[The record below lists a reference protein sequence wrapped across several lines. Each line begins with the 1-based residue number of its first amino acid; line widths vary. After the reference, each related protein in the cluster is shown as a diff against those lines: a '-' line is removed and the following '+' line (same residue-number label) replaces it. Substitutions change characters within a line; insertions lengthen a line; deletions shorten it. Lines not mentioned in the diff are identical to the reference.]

1 MHKTDLH
8 FLSSMIKYY
17 TEMINMSE
25 RVEKAVELFKSGF
38 NCSQSVFAAYAD
50 LFGMDTDTALK
61 VSAGLGGGVGRS
73 REVCG
78 AVSAAAMLAGMKYGA
93 TDGEDSESKQRTY
106 AVVQQ
111 IIAEFKQTNP
121 SIVCRELLGLPEA
134 VNTDPK
140 PEARTEHYYKKR
152 PCADLV
158 ADSARAVEKILF
170 KETL

>member
-1 MHKTDLH
+1 MSKRTD
-8 FLSSMIKYY
+8 
-17 TEMINMSE
+17 
-25 RVEKAVELFKSGF
+25 KAVELFKSGF

-50 LFGMDTDTALK
+50 LFGMDEETALK

-93 TDGEDSESKQRTY
+93 TDGEDSEAKQRTY

-111 IIAEFKQTNP
+111 IIAEFKQSNP
-121 SIVCRELLGLPEA
+121 SIVCRELLALGEKE
-134 VNTDPK
+134 NTDPK

-152 PCADLV
+152 PCAQLV
-158 ADSARAVEKILF
+158 EDSAKAVEKILF
-170 KETL
+170 KEIL